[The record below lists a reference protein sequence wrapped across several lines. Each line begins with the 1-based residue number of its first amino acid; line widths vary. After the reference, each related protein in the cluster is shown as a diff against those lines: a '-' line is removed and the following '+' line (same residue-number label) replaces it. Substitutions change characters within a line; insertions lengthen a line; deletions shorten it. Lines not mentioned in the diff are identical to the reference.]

1 MPFSESIYK
10 IKVSP
15 MLKILGKGTRNTVH
29 AMETMIIVLVTGIFM
44 IFTLVI
50 YNTVSLLFH
59 LLDSVMMFSGRKQ
72 EITENTDEGKG
83 TIYMIRYVIW
93 FQDTE
98 KTNKFNIFINHYITS
113 TNDYTTQPWKSCS
126 LILYGMLRE
135 DYQVKN
141 KEKQEEGPTKVRRTW
156 NSVLH
161 YPKDSI
167 KYIIK
172 PNTTCW
178 ELVITKKKL
187 EDKKKE

>member
-1 MPFSESIYK
+1 MPSSKSIYN
-10 IKVSP
+10 IKLSP
-15 MLKILGKGTRNTVH
+15 MLKILGKGTRDTVH
-29 AMETMIIVLVTGIFM
+29 AMETMLTVLVTGIFM

-50 YNTVSLLFH
+50 YNSVSLLFH
-59 LLDSVMMFSGRKQ
+59 LWDSVMMFSGRKQ
-72 EITENTDEGKG
+72 EITENTDQGKE

-135 DYQVKN
+135 DYEVKN
-141 KEKQEEGPTKVRRTW
+141 KDKQEEGPTKVRRTW

>member
-1 MPFSESIYK
+1 MPSSKSIYN
-10 IKVSP
+10 IKLSP
-15 MLKILGKGTRNTVH
+15 MLKILGKGTRDTVH
-29 AMETMIIVLVTGIFM
+29 AMETMLTVLVTGIFM

-50 YNTVSLLFH
+50 YNSVSLLFH
-59 LLDSVMMFSGRKQ
+59 LWDSVMMFSGRKQ
-72 EITENTDEGKG
+72 EITENTDQGKE

-93 FQDTE
+93 FKDTD

-135 DYQVKN
+135 DYEVKN
-141 KEKQEEGPTKVRRTW
+141 KDKQEEGPTKVRRTW

>member
-50 YNTVSLLFH
+50 YNTMSMLFH

-72 EITENTDEGKG
+72 EITENTDQDKG

-135 DYQVKN
+135 DYEIKN
-141 KEKQEEGPTKVRRTW
+141 KDKQEDGPIKVRHTW

-178 ELVITKKKL
+178 ELVVTTQNVQHNKIH
-187 EDKKKE
+187 